1 MRGTGALSGTA
12 AVVEATGASEAS
24 GAADVIGVLV
34 VDDDFMVAR
43 VHRAFVERV
52 EPFRV
57 VGVAGTGEQAVAAV
71 DELRPDLVLLDLYL
85 PDLFGLDVIP
95 RLRAAGHDCDVMVIS
110 AAREADTVRGA
121 VRHGVVDYLLKPFEF
136 EDLRVRLERYAV
148 QRGRLL
154 GTVVRSQAD
163 VDRVLAGVP
172 APPAPVPALPKGMSV
187 ETAELVERTLREAD
201 GTLSASE
208 CAALTGVS
216 RVSARRYLE
225 HFHTVGSAEVSL
237 RYGAAGR
244 PERRYRFRGRPA
256 GPGPRA
262 ETPAGGQPAPAR
274 DLPRPQGER
283 GRRERREHGHAG

>member
-1 MRGTGALSGTA
+1 MTGTSGTPD
-12 AVVEATGASEAS
+12 ATGTAGA
-24 GAADVIGVLV
+24 GAAGGAIGVLV

-57 VGVAGTGEQAVAAV
+57 VGVAGTGEEALAAVA
-71 DELRPDLVLLDLYL
+71 ELRPDLVLLDLYL
-85 PDLFGLDVIP
+85 PDVFGLDVIP

-110 AAREADTVRGA
+110 AAREADAVRGA

-163 VDRVLAGVP
+163 VDRVLAGAVP
-172 APPAPVPALPKGMSV
+172 TAAAPALPKGMSV

-225 HFHTVGSAEVSL
+225 HFHTVGTAEVSL
-237 RYGAAGR
+237 RYGVAGR
-244 PERRYRFRGRPA
+244 PERRYRFRGAVSGLALPPAARP
-256 GPGPRA
+256 
-262 ETPAGGQPAPAR
+262 
-274 DLPRPQGER
+274 
-283 GRRERREHGHAG
+283 

>member
-1 MRGTGALSGTA
+1 
-12 AVVEATGASEAS
+12 
-24 GAADVIGVLV
+24 
-34 VDDDFMVAR
+34 MVAR
-43 VHRAFVERV
+43 VHRAFVGRV

-57 VGVAGTGEQAVAAV
+57 VGVAGTGEEALAAV
-71 DELRPDLVLLDLYL
+71 GELRPDLVLLDLYL
-85 PDLFGLDVIP
+85 PDVFGLDVIP

-110 AAREADTVRGA
+110 AAREADAVRGA

-163 VDRVLAGVP
+163 VDRVLASAAP
-172 APPAPVPALPKGMSV
+172 AAATVPALPKGMSV
-187 ETAELVERTLREAD
+187 ETAELVERTLRETD

-225 HFHTVGSAEVSL
+225 YFHTVGSADVSL
-237 RYGAAGR
+237 RYGVAGR
-244 PERRYRFRGRPA
+244 PERRYRLRGRPA
-256 GPGPRA
+256 GSGPGAGARS
-262 ETPAGGQPAPAR
+262 PAGGAR
-274 DLPRPQGER
+274 P
-283 GRRERREHGHAG
+283 